1 VEQDAP
7 ESGVD
12 SPVFDAV
19 GALRLTTRYPVT
31 RFPGPMVLFASE
43 TAGDPWL
50 GWHGRHP
57 GPLRGHALLG
67 DHRSMFARSAALA
80 VAEELDRHLDL

>member
-1 VEQDAP
+1 
-7 ESGVD
+7 
-12 SPVFDAV
+12 
-19 GALRLTTRYPVT
+19 
-31 RFPGPMVLFASE
+31 MVLFASE